1 MALSEFRQIPGVGSD
16 MEAHLMSLGLTNLAE
31 LAKENPEELYTR
43 DCLQF
48 GQPLDK
54 CILYIFRCAV
64 YYARTPEDRRDPEK
78 LKWWYWKDHRLDEE
92 EQA

>member
-48 GQPLDK
+48 GQLRRLLRPHPG
-54 CILYIFRCAV
+54 
-64 YYARTPEDRRDPEK
+64 RTP
-78 LKWWYWKDHRLDEE
+78 
-92 EQA
+92 